1 MAQVLIVEDDVTI
14 RTALTRALTDR
25 GHAVAS
31 APTALAGLRD
41 AVGTRPD
48 LVVLDLGLPDL
59 DGLEMLRMLRA
70 VSDVPVIVA
79 TARDDESAIIAALD
93 AGADDYV
100 VKPFGGAQ
108 LDARIRAVLR
118 RGADGATEAAV
129 EVGGL
134 RIDPGTRDV
143 TLDGAALELSPREFD
158 LLHHLATR
166 AGQVV
171 SKRELL
177 TEVWQLPYG
186 GADKTVDVHLSWL
199 RRKLGE
205 TALEP
210 RYLHTMRGVGVKL
223 VDPGR

>member
-31 APTALAGLRD
+31 APTALAGLRE

-70 VSDVPVIVA
+70 VSAVPVIVA
-79 TARDDESAIIAALD
+79 TARDDETAIIAALD

-143 TLDGAALELSPREFD
+143 TLDGAALDLSPREFD